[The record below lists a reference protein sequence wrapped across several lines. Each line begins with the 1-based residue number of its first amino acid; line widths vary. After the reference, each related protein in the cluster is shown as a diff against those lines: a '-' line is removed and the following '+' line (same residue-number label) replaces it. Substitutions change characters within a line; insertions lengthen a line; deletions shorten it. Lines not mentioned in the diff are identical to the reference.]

1 MAQLIIVSNR
11 LPVTIEKKGNK
22 HEVRQSSG
30 GLVSALQGLSSDK
43 SAISWLGVA
52 DFKKE
57 VWQSI
62 DKASIN
68 SKFIIEPLFVD
79 KGLYDLYYDKFSNT
93 VIWPLFHYFPSYA
106 EYHDV
111 SFEAFKEVNKIFADK
126 IIGTAKRGD
135 EIWIHDYHLMLL
147 PRLIKEKR
155 PDLKVGF
162 FLHIPFPSYEI
173 IKLIPTGWRNDILEG
188 LVSADVLGFHTKE
201 YLSHFKRCL
210 AYFSSITVNNDKVE
224 VNGKTCLMKQ
234 YPISIDYQNF
244 NEAFDTAP
252 VVRGRNSILQK
263 HDHQKI
269 IFSVDRLDYTK
280 GVINRLQAFELLLE
294 SNPECREKIVFV
306 INVVPSRDQ
315 ITKYTERKK
324 MIEENI
330 GRINGLYG
338 SVSWQP
344 VIYQYRHLTFAQ
356 LLSFYTAA
364 DIALITPLRDG
375 MNLVAKEFVASRKD
389 KRGVLILSEFAGAA
403 SELHEAI
410 LVNPNDVISMKD
422 GILKALSLDEEEQHA
437 RIESMQRV
445 LQIND
450 IYKWT
455 SSFINDLKKSA
466 TTEFMRQPHVMTLEE
481 RTTLIEAYRQSK
493 KRLLLLDYDGTL
505 VPYYTKPSEA
515 EPGKHLI
522 ELLHSL
528 CSEPENEVIIISGRD
543 SPSLDKWFS
552 DTGISVVAEHGS
564 LYKKNG
570 SSWVNLAGNAVW
582 KNEVETLFESNAL
595 LYKDSFVE
603 KKSFSIAFHYRQVD
617 SKKTDELKT
626 LLTREL
632 LMLDTNNEF
641 DVIHGNMVVEARSF
655 GINKGTFVSR
665 LIQENKYD
673 FILAMGDDT
682 TDEDMFNSLSDT
694 NQYTV
699 KIGITP
705 TNAKSNLINV
715 NSAISFLEQLK
726 SYKKFKA
733 KKPDLQQDNLPSRN
747 DI

>member
-1 MAQLIIVSNR
+1 MSLIIVSNR
-11 LPVTIEKKGNK
+11 LPLSIEKKGNK
-22 HEVRQSSG
+22 YDIRQSSG
-30 GLVSALQGLSSDK
+30 GLVSALQSLSEKKNSVT
-43 SAISWLGVA
+43 WVGTA

-57 VWQSI
+57 SWDAVKESDLQTSFLI
-62 DKASIN
+62 QPI
-68 SKFIIEPLFVD
+68 FVNR
-79 KGLYDLYYDKFSNT
+79 KLYDLYYDKFSNT

-106 EYHDV
+106 EYDDA
-111 SFEAFKEVNKIFADK
+111 SYEAYREVNNIFAEK
-126 IIGTAKRGD
+126 IISTAKTGD

-147 PRLIKEKR
+147 PKLIKEKR

-173 IKLIPTGWRNDILEG
+173 IKLIPTPWRNEILEG
-188 LVSADVLGFHTKE
+188 LLYADILGFHTKE

-210 AYFSSITVNNDKVE
+210 AYFSSISVNNDKVQ
-224 VNGKTCLMKQ
+224 VNGRNCVMKQ
-234 YPISIDYQNF
+234 YPISIDYQKF
-244 NEAFDTAP
+244 NNAFDVSA
-252 VVRGRNSILQK
+252 VARLRNSIRLK
-263 HDHQKI
+263 NKDLKI

-280 GVINRLQAFELLLE
+280 GVINRLGAFEQLLE
-294 SNPECREKIVFV
+294 SNPECREKVVFV

-338 SVSWQP
+338 NVEWQP
-344 VIYQYRHLTFAQ
+344 VIYQYRHLTFNQ
-356 LLSFYTAA
+356 LISFYTAA

-375 MNLVAKEFVASRKD
+375 MNLVAKEFVAARKD
-389 KRGVLILSEFAGAA
+389 KKGVLILSEFAGAA

-410 LVNPNDVISMKD
+410 LVNPNDAIAMKD
-422 GILKALSLDEEEQHA
+422 GILEAISLSEEEQ
-437 RIESMQRV
+437 RIRMESMQRV

-455 SSFINDLKKSA
+455 NSFINDLKNS
-466 TTEFMRQPHVMTLEE
+466 TMTELINQPHVMTFDEKTIL
-481 RTTLIEAYRQSK
+481 TDAYKESK

-528 CSEPENEVIIISGRD
+528 CIEPENEVIIISGRD

-552 DTGISVVAEHGS
+552 NTGISVVAEHGS
-564 LYKKNG
+564 LYKKSG

-595 LYKDSFVE
+595 LYKGSFVE

-641 DVIHGNMVVEARSF
+641 DVIHGNMVVEVRSF
-655 GINKGTFVSR
+655 GINKGTFVNR
-665 LIQENKYD
+665 LVEENSYD

-682 TDEDMFNSLSDT
+682 TDEDMFGALNKT
-694 NQYTV
+694 NHHTI

-705 TNAKSNLINV
+705 TKAKCNLINV
-715 NSAISFLEQLK
+715 NSAISFLDHLNG
-726 SYKKFKA
+726 YKKFRTS
-733 KKPDLQQDNLPSRN
+733 KPGSKVNNIPHADGS
-747 DI
+747 